1 MKQSLLFLLFISPL
15 LVQGQQYAQLT
26 EREGKKC
33 YVHTVSDGNNLY
45 GLQQMY
51 ACPAEEILNMNPG
64 IERGLTSGE
73 VVFIP
78 VQRKT
83 VKHTVAPK
91 ETLYLVS
98 KLYDVSMDSITKYNP
113 SAKNGLKVNQ
123 RLMIPNAIARIPIDE
138 ASTSVEVM
146 QQEIPK
152 PSEAA
157 KSKFN
162 VSFSD
167 QEISHVVLPQE
178 SLYTISKR
186 FMVPVPELQ
195 SLNHLSSSRVSPGQ
209 SIRIPVKKEKV
220 EVVPIRAVPPKRI
233 DQKPDELSFPARK
246 SFEVALF
253 LPLNLDSTASYNRFV
268 SNAALDYY
276 MGAKLALDSLSHM
289 GLTANVHIYDYE
301 AATQN
306 VSTILEKPELK
317 EMDIIFAPLQ
327 QREAELVSSFARRN
341 DLAIAFPVF
350 MKDSELIGNP
360 SAVCLSPSTANLM
373 ELLAL
378 SVHRQF
384 VNQTIV
390 LIKGEN
396 EQDVKNDAL
405 FLDAFHQVPSSVSK
419 AKIIEATWK
428 NYRQYEV
435 MNEDII
441 YVCLSSDK
449 AKVLTLLE
457 KYKEN
462 PHVKLVGLKEWVEWK
477 EVSGTISNKY
487 AFTYA
492 SPSYFSYHSPTV
504 QAFHKKYR
512 RTYSADVTKM
522 SCLGFDATLMVCRQL
537 LEKTAVQSGVI
548 SNYQLKQ
555 MGTGNGYQNTAG
567 FILQFK
573 GFESKPE

>member
-1 MKQSLLFLLFISPL
+1 MKQMLLFLLLIGSL
-15 LVQGQQYAQLT
+15 YVQGQQYAQLT

-33 YVHTVSDGNNLY
+33 YVHTVSEGNNLY
-45 GLQQMY
+45 GLQQLY

-73 VVFIP
+73 IVFIP

-123 RLMIPNAIARIPIDE
+123 RLLIPNAVARIQIDE
-138 ASTSVEVM
+138 PSTSVEVM

-162 VSFSD
+162 ISFSD
-167 QEISHVVLPQE
+167 QVISHVVLPQE

-195 SLNHLSSSRVSPGQ
+195 SLNHLTSSRVSPGQ
-209 SIRIPVKKEKV
+209 SIRIPIKKEKV
-220 EVVPIRAVPPKRI
+220 EVVPIRAVPPKRLE
-233 DQKPDELSFPARK
+233 QTPDELSFPARK
-246 SFEVALF
+246 SFEIALF

-268 SNAALDYY
+268 SSAALDYY
-276 MGAKLALDSLSHM
+276 MGAKLALDSLSRM
-289 GLTANVHIYDYE
+289 GLIAHVHVYDYE

-306 VSTILEKPELK
+306 VNTILEKPELK
-317 EMDIIFAPLQ
+317 DMDILFAPLQ
-327 QREAELVSSFARRN
+327 QREAEIVSAFARRN
-341 DLAIAFPVF
+341 ELAIAFPVY
-350 MKDSELIGNP
+350 MKESELLGNP
-360 SAVCLSPSTANLM
+360 NAVCLSPSTANLM

-396 EQDVKNDAL
+396 EQDMKNDAL
-405 FLDAFHQVPSSVSK
+405 FLEAFHHVPSSVSK

-435 MNEDII
+435 MNEDIM

-462 PHVKLVGLKEWVEWK
+462 PHVKLYGLKEWVEWK
-477 EVSGTISNKY
+477 EVSGTIANKY
-487 AFTYA
+487 TFTYA

-504 QAFHKKYR
+504 QTFHKKYR
-512 RTYSADVTKM
+512 RTYSADLTKM

-555 MGTGNGYQNTAG
+555 MGIGNGYQNTAG

>member
-1 MKQSLLFLLFISPL
+1 MKQVFLLL
-15 LVQGQQYAQLT
+15 LLLRCLFVQGQQYAQIT

-64 IERGLTSGE
+64 IERGLTTGE

-83 VKHTVAPK
+83 VKHTVGQK
-91 ETLYLVS
+91 ETLYAVS
-98 KLYDVSMDSITKYNP
+98 KMYDVSMDSITKYNP
-113 SAKNGLKVNQ
+113 SAKNGLKLNQ
-123 RLMIPNAIARIPIDE
+123 RLLIPNAIARIQTDE

-162 VSFSD
+162 ISFSD
-167 QEISHVVLPQE
+167 QVISHVVLPQE

-195 SLNHLSSSRVSPGQ
+195 ALNHLTSSRVSPGQ
-209 SIRIPVKKEKV
+209 SIRIPLKKEKV
-220 EVVPIRAVPPKRI
+220 EIVPIRAVPPKRI
-233 DQKPDELSFPARK
+233 DQTPDELTFPARK

-253 LPLNLDSTASYNRFV
+253 LPLNLDSTSTYNRFV
-268 SNAALDYY
+268 SAAALEYY
-276 MGAKLALDSLSHM
+276 MGAKLAFDSLSRM
-289 GLTANVHIYDYE
+289 GLTANVHVYDYE

-306 VSTILEKPELK
+306 LASILANPALS
-317 EMDIIFAPLQ
+317 EMDLIFAPLQ
-327 QREAELVSSFARRN
+327 QREAEIVSAFARKN
-341 DLAIAFPVF
+341 DIAIAFPVF
-350 MKDSELIGNP
+350 MKENELLGNP
-360 SAVCLSPSTANLM
+360 NSVCLSPSTANLM

-390 LIKGEN
+390 LIKSES
-396 EQDVKNDAL
+396 EVDVKNDQL
-405 FLDAFHQVPSSVSK
+405 FLNSFHNVPSSVSK
-419 AKIIEATWK
+419 AKIIEASWK

-441 YVCLSSDK
+441 YVCLSTDK
-449 AKVLTLLE
+449 AKVLGLLE
-457 KYKEN
+457 KYKDN
-462 PHVKLVGLKEWVEWK
+462 PHVKIYGMKEWLEWK
-477 EVSGTISNKY
+477 EVSGTIANKY
-487 AFTYA
+487 TFTYA

-504 QAFHKKYR
+504 QAFHKKFR
-512 RTYSADVTKM
+512 RTYSADLTKM
-522 SCLGFDATLMVCRQL
+522 ACLGYDATLMVCRQL
-537 LEKTAVQSGVI
+537 LEKTAIQSGVI

-567 FILQFK
+567 FVLQFK